1 MNVQTVVDG
10 DHASLTIEGRLSV
23 TTSPDLEAEIEKL
36 PATVSNIDF
45 YLADLEY
52 ISSAGLRVLVTTQK
66 IVTQRGG
73 TMVLFCTLASHYFP
87 LCLDSAGRFCA
98 GDVPHGNLGKNA
110 G

>member
-36 PATVSNIDF
+36 HATVSNIDF

-73 TMVLFCTLASHYFP
+73 TMVLHNPNDEVYDV
-87 LCLDSAGRFCA
+87 LDMTGLI
-98 GDVPHGNLGKNA
+98 DVFTIER
-110 G
+110 

>member
-1 MNVQTVVDG
+1 MNVQTVIDG

-23 TTSPDLEAEIEKL
+23 TTSPDLESEVEKL

-73 TMVLFCTLASHYFP
+73 TMVLHNPNDEVFDV
-87 LCLDSAGRFCA
+87 LDMTGLV
-98 GDVPHGNLGKNA
+98 DVFTIER
-110 G
+110 

>member
-1 MNVQTVVDG
+1 MNIQTVVDG

-73 TMVLFCTLASHYFP
+73 TMVLHQPNDEVYDV
-87 LCLDSAGRFCA
+87 LDMTGLI
-98 GDVPHGNLGKNA
+98 DVFTIER
-110 G
+110 

>member
-73 TMVLFCTLASHYFP
+73 TMVLHNPNDEVYDV
-87 LCLDSAGRFCA
+87 LDMTGLI
-98 GDVPHGNLGKNA
+98 DVFTIER
-110 G
+110 

>member
-10 DHASLTIEGRLSV
+10 DHASLTIEGRLAV

-73 TMVLFCTLASHYFP
+73 TMVLHNPNDEVYDV
-87 LCLDSAGRFCA
+87 LDMTGLI
-98 GDVPHGNLGKNA
+98 DVFTIER
-110 G
+110 